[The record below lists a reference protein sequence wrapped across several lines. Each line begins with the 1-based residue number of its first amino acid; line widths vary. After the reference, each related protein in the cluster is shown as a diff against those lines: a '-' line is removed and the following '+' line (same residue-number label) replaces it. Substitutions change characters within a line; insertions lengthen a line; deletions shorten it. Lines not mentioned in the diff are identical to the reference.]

1 MSLRVGAGSAA
12 VCRGAGRSRRDEC
25 FSVSTT
31 RGRRPTQDRANH
43 GNRGKAIGGGIATLS
58 LGELN
63 SAGGSVFRALQQLH
77 RNLPIR
83 LASTEGAERCRH
95 GGLLAGIGRGN
106 HEMRS
111 ADRSIFHCDR
121 TLVQWSE
128 RLPANALLRPAY
140 PYRRGVTYRP
150 KIDSIHGRRRCP

>member
-12 VCRGAGRSRRDEC
+12 VCWGAGRSRRDEC

-43 GNRGKAIGGGIATLS
+43 GNRGKAIGGGIATFS

-83 LASTEGAERCRH
+83 LASTEGTGRCRY
-95 GGLLAGIGRGN
+95 GCLLVELEEETA
-106 HEMRS
+106 
-111 ADRSIFHCDR
+111 
-121 TLVQWSE
+121 
-128 RLPANALLRPAY
+128 
-140 PYRRGVTYRP
+140 
-150 KIDSIHGRRRCP
+150 K